1 MDIIMKLLAFILIF
15 VTECWC
21 GMTGGAGGTGAGD
34 TESTSESQEMMKT
47 YPGCGVKE
55 NDNIQFLD
63 AKNSYPWIASVHVF
77 KQLDSNMVSFSSMC
91 TATLIHPRFLI
102 TAAHCLAS
110 GTIDN
115 TVVTFG
121 TEPAEDMKNFNYDFF
136 SNIHI
141 HPDFNKTTENEFKN
155 SPDVALLELEQAVEL
170 GKTLN
175 AICLPSIPTA
185 FDENRIMEVAGFDRS
200 DYKAQLNSVRV
211 LSNEACISKN
221 GYDFLKR

>member
-1 MDIIMKLLAFILIF
+1 
-15 VTECWC
+15 
-21 GMTGGAGGTGAGD
+21 
-34 TESTSESQEMMKT
+34 
-47 YPGCGVKE
+47 
-55 NDNIQFLD
+55 
-63 AKNSYPWIASVHVF
+63 
-77 KQLDSNMVSFSSMC
+77 MC

-102 TAAHCLAS
+102 TAAQCLAS

-115 TVVTFG
+115 TVVIFG
-121 TEPAEDMKNFNYDFF
+121 PDPTEDMKNFNWQFI